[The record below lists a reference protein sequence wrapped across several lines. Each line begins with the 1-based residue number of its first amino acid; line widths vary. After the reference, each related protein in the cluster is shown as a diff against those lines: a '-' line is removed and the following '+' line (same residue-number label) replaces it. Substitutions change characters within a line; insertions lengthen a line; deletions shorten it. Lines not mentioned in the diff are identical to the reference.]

1 MPVLVVASGDFSL
14 IDFRVDDQRVPIR
27 GELLRDDF
35 RMVAYFEAKVG
46 DIIKFNVH
54 IRRPKISTFTTC
66 I

>member
-1 MPVLVVASGDFSL
+1 MPVLVGASGDLSL
-14 IDFRVDDQRVPIR
+14 IDFRVDDQRVFIR

-46 DIIKFNVH
+46 DTIKFNVH
-54 IRRPKISTFTTC
+54 IRHQNTSNFT